1 VNACALSQVMS
12 LLLSEQRSDGQLLPM
27 GGFWKRT
34 INLQMNACEFFFF
47 LFFVFFSGDKRNA
60 FLKELRTVLGKW
72 LSG

>member
-1 VNACALSQVMS
+1 MNACALSQVMS

-47 LFFVFFSGDKRNA
+47 FGDKRNA